1 MTLNEKRKP
10 ASFFIRVWQEPSE
23 WQPPGEWRVS
33 VRLLNGSSENLFKS
47 AAELWNYLTSEAS
60 SSQTIDIARL
70 SNVEGDER
78 NEK

>member
-1 MTLNEKRKP
+1 MNEKRKT

-33 VRLLNGSSENLFKS
+33 VRSLNGDSENLFKS
-47 AAELWNYLTSEAS
+47 AADLWNFLTSEGN
-60 SSQTIDIARL
+60 SSQTIDVSRL
-70 SNVEGDER
+70 PNVEGDEG